1 MEQFKKSLEG
11 KTVEELKKILEK
23 NDVNNDSENSDN

>member
-1 MEQFKKSLEG
+1 MPPVFLHENE
-11 KTVEELKKILEK
+11 TVDTSEDLEK